1 MKYAIYSF
9 CFTLILGQTIRLP
22 AGILPTDFVVVA
34 IIARWFIRHFINRTW
49 PTLPKIQTILIILL
63 ITWGGISLL
72 FNLHTLPRNE
82 FFGPLSYLLRI
93 SAYLFLLFPFTDWF
107 KSSPKSYLVTW
118 EKSLFFTTS
127 VIIFLGFL
135 QLIFI
140 PDFSFMA
147 EYGWDPH
154 MGRLLSTWFDPNFLA
169 GYLSIVSPIFISRI
183 GEDYRQKTWT
193 KATTATVFL
202 VLALAVS
209 VVLTLS
215 RSGLLAYLIGLLVG
229 VLIYAPLAIIG
240 LAICLVTAL
249 TINERFRERVLGIF
263 QIDVT
268 ASLRLE
274 SWIQTIH
281 DIEKTPWIGVGYNTL
296 RYQNILPE
304 TLNSGSGRDS
314 SLLTIWL
321 TTGFVGL
328 ILVITIIFERVIT
341 FINLAKSNQPLM
353 RRWGVAGLCALA
365 ALLIH
370 SMFVNSM
377 TYVHILGI
385 LIMYLGIQ
393 HDSQTSHT

>member
-1 MKYAIYSF
+1 MKYGIYLLS
-9 CFTLILGQTIRLP
+9 FTLILGQTIRFP
-22 AGILPTDFVVVA
+22 AGILPTDLVVVA
-34 IIARWFIRHFINRTW
+34 IVAGWLARHFLNRTL
-49 PTLPKIQTILIILL
+49 PTLPKVQTILILML
-63 ITWGGISLL
+63 IIWGGVTLL

-93 SAYLFLLFPFTDWF
+93 TAYLFLLFPFADWF
-107 KSSPKSYLVTW
+107 KTSPKSYVETW
-118 EKSLFFTTS
+118 EKALFITTS
-127 VIIFLGFL
+127 ALVLLGFL

-147 EYGWDPH
+147 QYGWDPH
-154 MGRLLSTWFDPNFLA
+154 MGRLLSTWYDPNFLA
-169 GYLSIVSPIFISRI
+169 GYLSLVSPIFVSRVF
-183 GEDYRQKTWT
+183 EDYRQNTWT
-193 KATTATVFL
+193 KTTTATLGL
-202 VLALAVS
+202 VGAVAVA

-215 RSGLLAYLIGLLVG
+215 RSGLLAYLVGLLGG

-240 LAICLVTAL
+240 LAVAL
-249 TINERFRERVLGIF
+249 AATLTTNERFRERVLGIF
-263 QIDVT
+263 QVDVT
-268 ASLRLE
+268 ASLRIK
-274 SWIQTIH
+274 SWIQTMQ
-281 DIEKTPWIGVGYNTL
+281 DIENSPWIGVGYNTL

-321 TTGFVGL
+321 TTGFIGL
-328 ILVITIIFERVIT
+328 LFVLAIICERVIT
-341 FINLAKSNQPLM
+341 FIQLCKSADPTL
-353 RRWGVAGLCALA
+353 RRWGVAGLSALG

-393 HDSQTSHT
+393 HDSKTSHT